1 MTFRIRQDI
10 LTPLSENNCGAAT
23 SLQNIPLKNNLEFAP
38 IGSSLIFDG
47 GFLDFWSF

>member
-10 LTPLSENNCGAAT
+10 LTPLSENNGGAAT
-23 SLQNIPLKNNLEFAP
+23 SMQNIPLKNNLGFAP

-47 GFLDFWSF
+47 CFLDFWPF